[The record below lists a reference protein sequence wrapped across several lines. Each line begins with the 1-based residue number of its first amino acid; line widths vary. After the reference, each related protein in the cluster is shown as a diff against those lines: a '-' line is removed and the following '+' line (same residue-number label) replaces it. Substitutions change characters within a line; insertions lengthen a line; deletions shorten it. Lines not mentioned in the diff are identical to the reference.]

1 MNGLREIAI
10 VHVNVVIADR
20 HENSVRLEL
29 VAVALLQTARY
40 YSAKYYCLPITLD
53 TRSKTFLF
61 HFLLVLFVLL
71 LLNNY

>member
-20 HENSVRLEL
+20 YKNSVRLEL

-53 TRSKTFLF
+53 LI
-61 HFLLVLFVLL
+61 
-71 LLNNY
+71 